1 MAAAQAITK
10 AGMLD
15 IAITSLGYLSA
26 AVSLVAGIMAIVITI
41 VIAIVPIMLWISFGL
56 LANKLMDQR

>member
-1 MAAAQAITK
+1 
-10 AGMLD
+10 MLD

-26 AVSLVAGIMAIVITI
+26 AVSLVAGVIAIVITI

-56 LANKLMDQR
+56 LANKLMDQGR